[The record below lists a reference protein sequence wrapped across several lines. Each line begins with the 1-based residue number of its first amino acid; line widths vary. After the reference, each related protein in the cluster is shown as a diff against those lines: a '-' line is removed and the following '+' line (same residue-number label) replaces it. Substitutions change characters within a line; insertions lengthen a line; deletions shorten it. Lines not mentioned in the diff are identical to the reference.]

1 MTKYAIFDIVSKHEK
16 LLNITITDR
25 RGDMF
30 DLIVPYIN
38 PASIFER
45 GFVRVGKGEGLM
57 RRFTLKDSHIHTTRK
72 ERTFVINTS
81 VVNSEIFHNI
91 SNIDNISVVDQE
103 NKELYDSLV
112 DAVKQISEKED
123 EGTKAS

>member
-1 MTKYAIFDIVSKHEK
+1 MTKYAIFDIVTKQEK
-16 LLNITITDR
+16 LLNITVSDR

-57 RRFTLKDSHIHTTRK
+57 RRLSLKEPHLHTTRK
-72 ERTFVINTS
+72 EKTFVINTS
-81 VVNSEIFHNI
+81 VVNAEIFHNI
-91 SNIDNISVVDQE
+91 ANIDNISIVDAE
-103 NKELYDSLV
+103 NKELYTSLQ
-112 DAVKQISEKED
+112 DAIKQISEKED
-123 EGTKAS
+123 KETKAS

>member
-1 MTKYAIFDIVSKHEK
+1 MTKYAIFDIVNKKEK
-16 LLNITITDR
+16 LLNLTVTDR

-38 PASIFER
+38 PTSIFER
-45 GFVRVGKGEGLM
+45 GFVHVEKGEGLM
-57 RRFTLKDSHIHTTRK
+57 RRLTLKEPHLHTTRK

-81 VVNSEIFHNI
+81 IVSSEIFYNI
-91 SNIDNISVVDQE
+91 ANIDNISIVE
-103 NKELYDSLV
+103 STNKELYDSLL

-123 EGTKAS
+123 KETKAS

>member
-45 GFVRVGKGEGLM
+45 GFVHVGKGEGLM

-103 NKELYDSLV
+103 NKELYDSLL

-123 EGTKAS
+123 KETKAS

>member
-103 NKELYDSLV
+103 NKELYDSLL